1 MFNFDYEA
9 DLTLSIKDLI
19 DYNKRTHDIEVD
31 KYIFNE
37 FEEGKI
43 IYIHFVEDE
52 EGVIREYEMVSE
64 DRWGI
69 VMSYICEYCD

>member
-1 MFNFDYEA
+1 MFNNNA
-9 DLTLSIKDLI
+9 DLILEKADLL

-31 KYIFNE
+31 KYIFDE

-52 EGVIREYEMVSE
+52 EDVIREYEMVSE
-64 DRWGI
+64 DRFGI

>member
-1 MFNFDYEA
+1 MFNNNA
-9 DLTLSIKDLI
+9 DLILEKADLL

-31 KYIFNE
+31 KYIFDE
-37 FEEGKI
+37 FKEGKI

-52 EGVIREYEMVSE
+52 EDVIREYEMVSE
-64 DRWGI
+64 DRFGI

>member
-1 MFNFDYEA
+1 MFNNA
-9 DLTLSIKDLI
+9 DLILEIADLLS
-19 DYNKRTHDIEVD
+19 YNKRTHDIEVD
-31 KYIFNE
+31 KSIFDE

-52 EGVIREYEMVSE
+52 EDVIREYEMVSE

-69 VMSYICEYCD
+69 VMEYMCEYCD